1 MGTIQREMDLAD
13 FDSLL
18 ELIRSE
24 LELLVEERY
33 ETGNNVELSNRKM
46 DVLDAVD
53 KLKKR
58 VEMY

>member
-13 FDSLL
+13 FDS
-18 ELIRSE
+18 
-24 LELLVEERY
+24 LLVEERY